1 MNSISHQHG
10 ATLIVSLIMLVVLTL
25 LVVSGIRFSSSNM
38 RIAGNMQAQEEAATL
53 AQQVIEQI
61 ISNNDFTKT
70 PPLPQ
75 NFDINNDSVNDFT
88 VTIAATCL
96 HSLQALRNEPIPN
109 DCFGEGTPACFWS
122 GWNVQSVARDIK
134 TGATATINQGINVL
148 IGRTSALMN
157 CGAT

>member
-1 MNSISHQHG
+1 MTTNTNQRG

-25 LVVSGIRFSSSNM
+25 LVVSGIRFSSSNL

-70 PPLPQ
+70 PPPPQ
-75 NFDINNDSVNDFT
+75 NFDINKDSVNDFT
-88 VTIAATCL
+88 VTIKATCL
-96 HSLQALRNEPIPN
+96 HSRQALRNEPIPD
-109 DCFGEGTPACFWS
+109 DCFGEGDPACFWS
-122 GWNVQSVARDIK
+122 GWNVQSVAMDTK
-134 TGATATINQGINVL
+134 TGAKATIHQGINVL
-148 IGRTSALMN
+148 IGRDSALMN